1 MVKLYLI
8 IMPSG
13 IVGGDHVYSNE
24 NGEEV
29 VTRILIGT
37 VGIEKQRINY
47 TIYLSIGLLTLLF
60 PN

>member
-1 MVKLYLI
+1 MI
-8 IMPSG
+8 PSG
-13 IVGGDHVYSNE
+13 IVGGNHVNSNE

-47 TIYLSIGLLTLLF
+47 TVHLSIVLLTLLF